1 MSNVE
6 IKTDTQ
12 IEWYDLMQN
21 EEVHAAYQSIKEV
34 DDMVETIN
42 IFGDLTLEE
51 ELIILYDKKF

>member
-12 IEWYDLMQN
+12 IEWYDLMES

-42 IFGDLTLEE
+42 IFGNLTLEE